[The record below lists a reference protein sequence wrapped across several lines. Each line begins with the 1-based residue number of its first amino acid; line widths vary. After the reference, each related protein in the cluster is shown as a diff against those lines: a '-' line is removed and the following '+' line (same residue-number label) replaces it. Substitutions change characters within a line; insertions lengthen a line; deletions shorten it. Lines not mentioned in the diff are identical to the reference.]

1 MRQVNGGDR
10 EFAKKLHKERANGA
24 GAGECV

>member
-10 EFAKKLHKERANGA
+10 EFAKKLHKERTNGA